1 MNQKEYEIIIIGA
14 GASGLM
20 LGSMLRKNFII
31 LEKNA
36 KAGAKIAISGGG
48 RCNFSNESITSD
60 NYLGDEVF
68 VGEVLSRFGVRDMLT
83 LADKWN
89 VPYTMQK
96 NRQFF
101 CTNTANELLTSL
113 IRCVKDKNIS
123 LNTEVKSV
131 AYKNGLFEVS
141 TSKGVFVAK
150 NLVVASGGL
159 SYATLGASD
168 VGYRIAQD
176 FGHDITTCAPALV
189 GFTVQPSETWFK
201 GLSGVSVPSV
211 VRVGEK
217 SFAENVL
224 FAHKGIS
231 GPAILN
237 ASLYW
242 KKGSISI
249 DFLPE
254 LDIDNALKGGLKQ
267 VTSVLGLPK
276 RVTKAYLDF
285 VGISDKSIDKLND
298 TEKEVI
304 KRLKNYEFAPAGT
317 FGYTKAEITKGG
329 INTDNIDA
337 KTMQSKLQEGL
348 YFMGEV
354 LDVSGELGGYN
365 FHFAFS
371 CAKVCADAL
380 NASNK

>member
-1 MNQKEYEIIIIGA
+1 MKNEFDVIIIGA

-20 LGSMLRKNFII
+20 LGSMLNKNFII

-48 RCNFSNESITSD
+48 RCNFTNENISAD
-60 NYLGDEVF
+60 NYLGDKAF
-68 VGEVLSRFGVRDMLT
+68 VDEVLSKFGKGDMLS

-89 VPYTMQK
+89 VPYTVQK

-101 CTNTANELLTSL
+101 CTNSANELLYPL
-113 IRCVKDKNIS
+113 IKAAKDKNIS

-131 AYKNGLFEVS
+131 SHKNGLFEVD
-141 TSKGVFVAK
+141 TSKGVFVGK

-159 SYATLGASD
+159 SYATLGASGI
-168 VGYRIAQD
+168 GYEIANS
-176 FGHDITTCAPALV
+176 FGHTLMPTSPALV
-189 GFTVQPSETWFK
+189 GFTVQPKEAWFK
-201 GLSGVSVPSV
+201 ELSGVSVPS
-211 VRVGEK
+211 RVQVGDK
-217 SFAENVL
+217 AFSENVL
-224 FAHKGIS
+224 FAHKGVS

-242 KKGSISI
+242 KKGSITI

-254 LDIDNALKGGLKQ
+254 LDIDKALKGGVKQ
-267 VTSVLGLPK
+267 VASVLGLPK

-285 VGISDKSIDKLND
+285 VGLEDKSIDKLKD
-298 TEKEVI
+298 EDKALI

-329 INTDNIDA
+329 VNTGEVDQN
-337 KTMQSKLQEGL
+337 TMQSKIQKGL

-365 FHFAFS
+365 FHFAFA
-371 CAKVCADAL
+371 CAKVCADTL
-380 NASNK
+380 N

>member
-1 MNQKEYEIIIIGA
+1 MKNEFDVIIIGA

-20 LGSMLRKNFII
+20 LGSMLNKNFII

-48 RCNFSNESITSD
+48 RCNFTNENISAD
-60 NYLGDEVF
+60 NYLGDRAF
-68 VGEVLSRFGVRDMLT
+68 VGEVLPRFGVRDMLT

-89 VPYTMQK
+89 VPYAVQK

-101 CTNTANELLTSL
+101 CANSANELLYPL
-113 IRCVKDKNIS
+113 IKAVKDKNIS

-131 AYKNGLFEVS
+131 SHKNGLFEVD
-141 TSKGVFVAK
+141 TSKGVFVGK

-168 VGYRIAQD
+168 IGYLAAQD
-176 FGHDITTCAPALV
+176 FGHKITTCTPALV
-189 GFTVQPSETWFK
+189 GFTVQPNEAWFK

-254 LDIDNALKGGLKQ
+254 LDIDKALKGGLKQ

-285 VGISDKSIDKLND
+285 VGLEDKSIDKLKD
-298 TEKEVI
+298 EDKALI

-329 INTDNIDA
+329 VSTDEVDA
-337 KTMQSKLQEGL
+337 KTMQSKLQKGL
-348 YFMGEV
+348 YFTGEV

>member
-1 MNQKEYEIIIIGA
+1 MKNEFDVIIIGA

-20 LGSMLRKNFII
+20 LGSMLNKNFII

-48 RCNFSNESITSD
+48 RCNFTNENISAD
-60 NYLGDEVF
+60 NYLGDKAF
-68 VGEVLSRFGVRDMLT
+68 VDEVLSKFGTSDMLS

-89 VPYTMQK
+89 VPYTVQK

-101 CTNTANELLTSL
+101 CTNSANELLYPL
-113 IRCVKDKNIS
+113 IKAAKDKNIS

-131 AYKNGLFEVS
+131 SHKNGLFEVD
-141 TSKGVFVAK
+141 TSKGVFVGK

-159 SYATLGASD
+159 SYATLGASGI
-168 VGYRIAQD
+168 GYEIANS
-176 FGHDITTCAPALV
+176 FGHTLMPTSPALV
-189 GFTVQPSETWFK
+189 GFTVQPKEAWFK
-201 GLSGVSVPSV
+201 ELSGVSVPS
-211 VRVGEK
+211 RVQVGDK
-217 SFAENVL
+217 VFSENVL

-242 KKGSISI
+242 KKGSITI

-254 LDIDNALKGGLKQ
+254 LDIDKALKGGVKQ

-285 VGISDKSIDKLND
+285 VGLEDKSIDKLKD
-298 TEKEVI
+298 EDKALI

-329 INTDNIDA
+329 VNTGEVDQN
-337 KTMQSKLQEGL
+337 TMQSKIQKGL

-365 FHFAFS
+365 FHFAFA
-371 CAKVCADAL
+371 CAKVCADTL
-380 NASNK
+380 N